1 LSGDGLALLAL
12 ASQENGLY
20 NLTHIEEAE
29 NAMSNDFDTVPVKE
43 VIELPPEKPNLLAV
57 LVDIL
62 ETLLLSVVLFF
73 LINAVSARIRIDG
86 SSMEPNLHHGE
97 FVIVSKINYRFGEP
111 ERGDVVVF
119 DFPRNITQEYIKRVI
134 GLPGEEIRVANGK
147 VHVNGVML
155 EEPYI
160 KVEPNYEGEW
170 TVPENTLFVLG
181 DNRNNSS
188 DSHNWGTVPQENI
201 VGEALLVYWPP
212 NSWGLVNRAHPVLA
226 SD

>member
-1 LSGDGLALLAL
+1 M
-12 ASQENGLY
+12 
-20 NLTHIEEAE
+20 AE
-29 NAMSNDFDTVPVKE
+29 DLNTIP
-43 VIELPPEKPNLLAV
+43 IPEDDPRPERPNLLGI

-97 FVIVSKINYRFGEP
+97 FVIVSKVNYRLGEP

-119 DFPRNITQEYIKRVI
+119 DFPRNITEEYIKRVI
-134 GLPGEEIRVANGK
+134 GLPGEEIQIKDGQVLVDGVAL
-147 VHVNGVML
+147 V
-155 EEPYI
+155 EPYL
-160 KVEPNYEGEW
+160 KMEPRYEGEW
-170 TVPENTLFVLG
+170 VVAEGELFVLG

-188 DSHNWGTVPQENI
+188 DSHNWGMVPMENV

-212 NSWGLVNRAHPVLA
+212 SSWGVINGAKPVLA
-226 SD
+226 SE

>member
-1 LSGDGLALLAL
+1 MTDEL
-12 ASQENGLY
+12 
-20 NLTHIEEAE
+20 
-29 NAMSNDFDTVPVKE
+29 DTIPIKME
-43 VIELPPEKPNLLAV
+43 DPRPERPNLLGI

-97 FVIVSKINYRFGEP
+97 FVIVSKVNYKIGEP

-119 DFPRNITQEYIKRVI
+119 DFPRNITQEYIKRII
-134 GLPGEEIRVANGK
+134 GLPGEEIKIEDGQVY
-147 VHVNGVML
+147 VNGEALV
-155 EEPYI
+155 EPYL
-160 KVEPNYEGEW
+160 KLEPYYEGEW
-170 TVPENTLFVLG
+170 QVQDNELFVLG

-188 DSHNWGTVPQENI
+188 DSHNWGMVPMENV

-212 NSWGLVNRAHPVLA
+212 SSWGVLSGTNPVLA
-226 SD
+226 SEQ

>member
-1 LSGDGLALLAL
+1 M
-12 ASQENGLY
+12 
-20 NLTHIEEAE
+20 TIE
-29 NAMSNDFDTVPVKE
+29 FDTLSTE
-43 VIELPPEKPNLLAV
+43 SEEQIPEKPNLLGV
-57 LVDIL
+57 LIDIL

-134 GLPGEEIRVANGK
+134 GLPGDHILIEDGNVYVNEII
-147 VHVNGVML
+147 L
-155 EEPYI
+155 SEPYLI
-160 KVEPNYEGEW
+160 MEPQYEGEW
-170 TVPENTLFVLG
+170 DVPENTLFVLG

-188 DSHNWGTVPQENI
+188 DSHTWGTVPMSNVI
-201 VGEALLVYWPP
+201 GEALVVYWPP
-212 NSWGLVNRAHPVLA
+212 SSWGLINGTNPVLA

>member
-1 LSGDGLALLAL
+1 MTTDLD
-12 ASQENGLY
+12 
-20 NLTHIEEAE
+20 TIPIPEE
-29 NAMSNDFDTVPVKE
+29 DPR
-43 VIELPPEKPNLLAV
+43 PERPNLLGI

-97 FVIVSKINYRFGEP
+97 FVIVSKVNYRLGEP

-134 GLPGEEIRVANGK
+134 GLPGEEIRIEEGQIFVDGVAL
-147 VHVNGVML
+147 V
-155 EEPYI
+155 EPYLKI
-160 KVEPNYEGEW
+160 EPRYEGEW
-170 TVPENTLFVLG
+170 IVSEDELFVLG

-188 DSHNWGTVPQENI
+188 DSHNWGMVPMENV

-212 NSWGLVNRAHPVLA
+212 SSWGVINRANPVLA

>member
-1 LSGDGLALLAL
+1 MTIEFEPIST
-12 ASQENGLY
+12 EN
-20 NLTHIEEAE
+20 EE
-29 NAMSNDFDTVPVKE
+29 N
-43 VIELPPEKPNLLAV
+43 IPEKPNLLGV
-57 LVDIL
+57 LIDIL

-134 GLPGEEIRVANGK
+134 GLPGEHILVEDGNVYVNEII
-147 VHVNGVML
+147 L
-155 EEPYI
+155 SEPYLI
-160 KVEPNYEGEW
+160 MEPQYEGEW
-170 TVPENTLFVLG
+170 VVPEDTLFVLG

-188 DSHNWGTVPQENI
+188 DSHTWGIVPMNNVI
-201 VGEALLVYWPP
+201 GEALVVYWPP
-212 NSWGLVNRAHPVLA
+212 SSWGLINGTNPVLA

>member
-1 LSGDGLALLAL
+1 MTTELEPIS
-12 ASQENGLY
+12 
-20 NLTHIEEAE
+20 IPEE
-29 NAMSNDFDTVPVKE
+29 DPR
-43 VIELPPEKPNLLAV
+43 PERPNLLGI

-73 LINAVSARIRIDG
+73 IINAVSARIRIDG

-97 FVIVSKINYRFGEP
+97 FVIVSKVNYRIGEP

-134 GLPGEEIRVANGK
+134 GLPGEEIRIEEGQIFVD
-147 VHVNGVML
+147 GVVL
-155 EEPYI
+155 VEPYL
-160 KVEPNYEGEW
+160 KMEPRYEGEW
-170 TVPENTLFVLG
+170 IVSEDELFVLG

-188 DSHNWGTVPQENI
+188 DSHNWGMVPMENV

-212 NSWGLVNRAHPVLA
+212 SSWGVINGAKPVLA

>member
-1 LSGDGLALLAL
+1 MTIEFEPIST
-12 ASQENGLY
+12 EN
-20 NLTHIEEAE
+20 EE
-29 NAMSNDFDTVPVKE
+29 N
-43 VIELPPEKPNLLAV
+43 IPEKPNLLGV
-57 LVDIL
+57 LIDIL

-134 GLPGEEIRVANGK
+134 GLPGEHILVEDGNVYVNEII
-147 VHVNGVML
+147 L
-155 EEPYI
+155 SEPYLI
-160 KVEPNYEGEW
+160 MEPQYEGEW
-170 TVPENTLFVLG
+170 VVPEDTLFVLG

-188 DSHNWGTVPQENI
+188 DSHTWGMVPLNNVI
-201 VGEALLVYWPP
+201 GEALVVYWPP
-212 NSWGLVNRAHPVLA
+212 SSWGLINGTNPVLA

>member
-1 LSGDGLALLAL
+1 MTNELDTIPIKVEDPRPERPSLL
-12 ASQENGLY
+12 G
-20 NLTHIEEAE
+20 I
-29 NAMSNDFDTVPVKE
+29 
-43 VIELPPEKPNLLAV
+43 

-97 FVIVSKINYRFGEP
+97 FVIVSKVNYKLGEP

-119 DFPRNITQEYIKRVI
+119 DFPRNITQEYIKRII
-134 GLPGEEIRVANGK
+134 GLPGDQIIIKDGQVY
-147 VHVNGVML
+147 VNGEALV
-155 EEPYI
+155 EPYL
-160 KVEPNYEGEW
+160 KMEPQYEGEW
-170 TVPENTLFVLG
+170 VVEENELFVLG

-188 DSHNWGTVPQENI
+188 DSHNWGMVPMENV

-212 NSWGLVNRAHPVLA
+212 GSWGLINGANPVLA

>member
-1 LSGDGLALLAL
+1 MTVEFDSLTT
-12 ASQENGLY
+12 EN
-20 NLTHIEEAE
+20 EE
-29 NAMSNDFDTVPVKE
+29 N
-43 VIELPPEKPNLLAV
+43 IPEKPNLLGV
-57 LVDIL
+57 LIDIL

-119 DFPRNITQEYIKRVI
+119 DFPRNITQEYIKRII
-134 GLPGEEIRVANGK
+134 GLPGEHILVEDGK
-147 VHVNGVML
+147 VYVNEIML
-155 EEPYI
+155 SEPYLI
-160 KVEPNYEGEW
+160 MEPQYEGEW
-170 TVPENTLFVLG
+170 VVPEDTLFVLG

-188 DSHNWGTVPQENI
+188 DSHTWGMVPMNNVI
-201 VGEALLVYWPP
+201 GEALVVYWPP
-212 NSWGLVNRAHPVLA
+212 SSWGLINGTNPALA

>member
-1 LSGDGLALLAL
+1 
-12 ASQENGLY
+12 
-20 NLTHIEEAE
+20 
-29 NAMSNDFDTVPVKE
+29 MSNELDTVPIKE
-43 VIELPPEKPNLLAV
+43 VIEPGPTKPNLLAV

-97 FVIVSKINYRFGEP
+97 FVIVSKVNYRLGEP
-111 ERGDVVVF
+111 QRGDVVVF
-119 DFPRNITQEYIKRVI
+119 DFPRKVTQEYIKRVV
-134 GLPGEEIRVANGK
+134 GLPGEQIRIEGGRVY
-147 VHVNGVML
+147 VNGAAL
-155 EEPYI
+155 EEPYLMM
-160 KVEPNYEGEW
+160 EPRYEGEW
-170 TVPENTLFVLG
+170 VVPENSLFVLG

-188 DSHNWGTVPQENI
+188 DSHNWGTVPMENI

-212 NSWGLVNRAHPVLA
+212 NSWGLVNGASPVLA

>member
-1 LSGDGLALLAL
+1 MTIEFESI
-12 ASQENGLY
+12 STEN
-20 NLTHIEEAE
+20 EE
-29 NAMSNDFDTVPVKE
+29 N
-43 VIELPPEKPNLLAV
+43 IPEKPNLLGV
-57 LVDIL
+57 LIDIL

-134 GLPGEEIRVANGK
+134 GLPGEHILVEDGNVYVNEII
-147 VHVNGVML
+147 L
-155 EEPYI
+155 SEPYLI
-160 KVEPNYEGEW
+160 MEPQYEGEW
-170 TVPENTLFVLG
+170 VVPEDTLFVLG

-188 DSHNWGTVPQENI
+188 DSHTWGMVPMNNVI
-201 VGEALLVYWPP
+201 GEALVVYWPP
-212 NSWGLVNRAHPVLA
+212 SSWGLINGTNPVLA

>member
-1 LSGDGLALLAL
+1 MTTDLD
-12 ASQENGLY
+12 
-20 NLTHIEEAE
+20 TIPIPEE
-29 NAMSNDFDTVPVKE
+29 DPR
-43 VIELPPEKPNLLAV
+43 PERPNLLGI

-97 FVIVSKINYRFGEP
+97 FVIVSKVNYRLGEP

-134 GLPGEEIRVANGK
+134 GLPGEEIRIEGGQIFVDGVAL
-147 VHVNGVML
+147 V
-155 EEPYI
+155 EPYL
-160 KVEPNYEGEW
+160 KMEPRYEGEW
-170 TVPENTLFVLG
+170 IVSEDELFVLG

-188 DSHNWGTVPQENI
+188 DSHNWGMVPMENV

-212 NSWGLVNRAHPVLA
+212 SSWGVINRANPVLA